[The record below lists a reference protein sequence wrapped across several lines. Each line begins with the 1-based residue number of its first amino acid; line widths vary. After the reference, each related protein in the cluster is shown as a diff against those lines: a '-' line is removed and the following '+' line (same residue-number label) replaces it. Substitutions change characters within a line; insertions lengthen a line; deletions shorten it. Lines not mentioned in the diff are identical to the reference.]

1 MFLLVVFLVCPN
13 AKLKKSLAQPF
24 LEHPVE
30 KLEGGLHCMLTS
42 LSVSFLERLGE
53 VEELR
58 ETICKL
64 QGLKAPSELESLAAE
79 GLADLNSQVP
89 LLVAVSESLS
99 SETSQSFNILSS

>member
-1 MFLLVVFLVCPN
+1 
-13 AKLKKSLAQPF
+13 
-24 LEHPVE
+24 
-30 KLEGGLHCMLTS
+30 MLTS

-64 QGLKAPSELESLAAE
+64 QGLKAPSKLESLAAE